1 MRCISWI
8 CPNDSSFL
16 FFFFALQGQN
26 LTAFGRTVTATA
38 GTFFNDGGPPHQHYT
53 SAMTDISKQLAQRPS
68 LQRRVFSFNHRSPSE
83 LVRSKL
89 STAEI
94 QYRALTYLPDE
105 LLSNIP
111 ETDNSYSLF
120 QGFQATL
127 PEEPRGRER
136 HSRKGSGRQ
145 KLIESS
151 NGSDTGSPSSLSNLN
166 REKSALTRQLEM
178 LGIRKNMASS
188 EIREIDMKIA
198 NLSQMRHIVLDRL
211 AKLEQDEAEA
221 EHESKIS
228 SSKKKTHKTSFV
240 IIALS

>member
-1 MRCISWI
+1 M
-8 CPNDSSFL
+8 
-16 FFFFALQGQN
+16 
-26 LTAFGRTVTATA
+26 TATA
-38 GTFFNDGGPPHQHYT
+38 GTLFNDGTGGGPPHHHYAA
-53 SAMTDISKQLAQRPS
+53 AMSDISKQLAQRPS

-127 PEEPRGRER
+127 PDEPRGRER
-136 HSRKGSGRQ
+136 HSRKGSGRH
-145 KLIESS
+145 KLIEGP
-151 NGSDTGSPSSLSNLN
+151 NGGDVDSPLNNLN
-166 REKSALTRQLEM
+166 REKSTLARQLEM

-188 EIREIDMKIA
+188 EIREIDMKVA
-198 NLSQMRHIVLDRL
+198 NLNQMRNIVLDRL
-211 AKLEQDEAEA
+211 AKLEQDEAEV
-221 EHESKIS
+221 EHESIFATRS
-228 SSKKKTHKTSFV
+228 NPTRDLYFLARWQLYHC
-240 IIALS
+240 

>member
-1 MRCISWI
+1 
-8 CPNDSSFL
+8 
-16 FFFFALQGQN
+16 
-26 LTAFGRTVTATA
+26 
-38 GTFFNDGGPPHQHYT
+38 
-53 SAMTDISKQLAQRPS
+53 MTDISKQLAQRPS

-136 HSRKGSGRQ
+136 HNRKGSGRQ
-145 KLIESS
+145 KLIEGS
-151 NGSDTGSPSSLSNLN
+151 NGSDAGSPSSLGNLN
-166 REKSALTRQLEM
+166 REKSALARQLEM

-228 SSKKKTHKTSFV
+228 LLPLQITYQNSYSSSSPTAVSYSCTTN
-240 IIALS
+240 IGP